1 MPFDWDPAK
10 RLSNLAKHGVDFASV
25 ALFEWEEA
33 IVTASLSAN
42 EPRLV
47 AVGPIAERLHVLVYS
62 VETATVR
69 VISLRLANR
78 REIKRY
84 GEA

>member
-25 ALFEWEEA
+25 ELFEWEEA
-33 IVTASLSAN
+33 IVTGSLGAN

-47 AVGPIAERLHVLVYS
+47 AVGPIAGRLHVLVYS
-62 VETATVR
+62 VETAAVCF
-69 VISLRLANR
+69 ISLRLANR

-84 GEA
+84 EEA

>member
-25 ALFEWEEA
+25 EFFEWEVA
-33 IVTASLSAN
+33 TVHASLGAN
-42 EPRLV
+42 EARLI
-47 AVGPIAERLHVLVYS
+47 AVGPIAKRLHVLVYS
-62 VETATVR
+62 IETARVR
-69 VISLRLANR
+69 VISLRPANK

-84 GEA
+84 EEA